1 MQAKILG
8 PLMVLLPIFMLM
20 AHLDKAFG
28 AKEIDIS
35 ADKMEVF
42 EDDGVAVFTGK
53 VFAQSKDLKLWADKL
68 YLYYVKG
75 EKKRDIQRVI
85 ALGKV
90 KMERDKWKALAG
102 KATYFRDQEKL
113 ILEETPKV
121 WHEDNF
127 VEGDLIIIYFNEDRS
142 EVFSKEGGRVRVKIY
157 EK

>member
-1 MQAKILG
+1 MIFLAIYIL
-8 PLMVLLPIFMLM
+8 LANFDRV
-20 AHLDKAFG
+20 FG
-28 AKEIDIS
+28 AREIDIN
-35 ADKMEVF
+35 ADKMEVY
-42 EDDGVAVFTGK
+42 EDEGVAVFTGK

-68 YLYYVKG
+68 YLYYIKG

-85 ALGKV
+85 ALGRV
-90 KMERDKWKALAG
+90 KMEREKWRAVAG

-142 EVFSKEGGRVRVKIY
+142 EVLSKEGGRVRVKIY
-157 EK
+157 GK